1 MINSYPIHF
10 NMKKYNNN
18 LEYRKQ
24 IRLLTS
30 MDNDIC
36 TKNVNNVQEN
46 LDEDIDNESKD
57 ELFYDTKTMSEFIDF
72 ILHETK
78 LNKLFLQLYIKTAG
92 QMFSNSPEIGLTIL
106 LSYDYLFDFHLC
118 LVDFFK
124 NNDNMSDNLHY
135 KNLISSV

>member
-1 MINSYPIHF
+1 
-10 NMKKYNNN
+10 MKKYNNN

>member
-1 MINSYPIHF
+1 
-10 NMKKYNNN
+10 MKKYNNN

-72 ILHETK
+72 ILNETK
-78 LNKLFLQLYIKTAG
+78 QNKLFLQLYIKTAG

-124 NNDNMSDNLHY
+124 KNDNISDNLHY